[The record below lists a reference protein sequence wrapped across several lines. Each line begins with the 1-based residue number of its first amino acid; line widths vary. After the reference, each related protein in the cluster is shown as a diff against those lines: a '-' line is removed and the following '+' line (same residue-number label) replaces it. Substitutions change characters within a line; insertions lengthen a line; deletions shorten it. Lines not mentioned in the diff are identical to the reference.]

1 LTVIL
6 NAIIP
11 VALVV
16 LIGVVLIKWRLVRT
30 EFFEDLSKVVFKAF
44 VPVFLF
50 VNVYETGLEDI
61 GTTLFAYF
69 TPVLII
75 FVILAL
81 TMSHRI
87 ALTSTFSNNVL
98 VGIPVILSVTGQKG
112 LVISLAVISGHSLIL
127 FSSFFLFSTRVNVT
141 PSKFKAALGIFSN
154 PVILGVV
161 LGLLFNVF
169 EIPIP
174 KQLFAPLEMVSD
186 AALPL
191 ALIIL
196 GSSLASLGTIS
207 RSVITKTLFVT
218 AIKLLLLPAA
228 VFSFGYWVMEL
239 GPTHL
244 LSLTILAACPT
255 GISVMPFVEAVENDR
270 KVAHNTIAVTTLLS
284 VVTIPTTIWLVQTLH

>member
-1 LTVIL
+1 MSVIL

-16 LIGVVLIKWRLVRT
+16 LIGVVLVKWRLVRK
-30 EFFEDLSKVVFKAF
+30 EFFEDLSTVVFKAF

-61 GTTLFAYF
+61 GTTLFSYF
-69 TPVLII
+69 TPVLVI

-98 VGIPVILSVTGQKG
+98 VGIPVILSVAGQKG
-112 LVISLAVISGHSLIL
+112 LAISLAVISGHSLIL
-127 FSSFFLFSTRVNVT
+127 FTTFFLFSTRVNVT

-154 PVILGVV
+154 PVIVGVI
-161 LGLLFNVF
+161 LGLLFNIF

-174 KQLFAPLEMVSD
+174 KQLFTPLDMISD

-196 GSSLASLGTIS
+196 GSSLASLGKIS
-207 RSVITKTLFVT
+207 RSVITKTLIVT
-218 AIKLLLLPAA
+218 TIKLMLLPLV
-228 VFSFGYWVMEL
+228 VFSFGYWVVGLNETQL
-239 GPTHL
+239 I
-244 LSLTILAACPT
+244 SLTILAACPT
-255 GISVMPFVEAVENDR
+255 GISVMPFVEAVESER
-270 KVAHNTIAVTTLLS
+270 KVAHNTIALSTLLS
-284 VVTIPTTIWLVQTLH
+284 VVTIPITIWIVQSVF

>member
-1 LTVIL
+1 MTIIL

-11 VALVV
+11 IALVV
-16 LIGVVLIKWRLVRT
+16 LIGVILLKWRLVRA
-30 EFFEDLSKVVFKAF
+30 EFFDDLSKVVFKAF

-50 VNVYETGLEDI
+50 VSVYQTGLEDI
-61 GTTLFAYF
+61 GITLFAYF
-69 TPVLII
+69 VPVLAI

-127 FSSFFLFSTRVNVT
+127 FTTFFLFSTRVNVT
-141 PSKFKAALGIFSN
+141 PSKFKAALAIFSN
-154 PVILGVV
+154 PVILGVI
-161 LGLLFNVF
+161 LGLLFNIF

-174 KQLFAPLEMVSD
+174 KQLFTPLEMIAD

-196 GSSLASLGTIS
+196 GSSLASLGAIN
-207 RSVITKTLFVT
+207 RSVISKTVMVT
-218 AIKLLLLPAA
+218 AIKLLLLPLA
-228 VFSFGYWVMEL
+228 VFSFGYWIVGL
-239 GPTHL
+239 NPTQL
-244 LSLTILAACPT
+244 ISLTILASCPT
-255 GISVMPFVEAVENDR
+255 GISVMPFVEAVESER
-270 KVAHNTIAVTTLLS
+270 KVAHNTIALSTLLS
-284 VVTIPTTIWLVQTLH
+284 VVTIPTTIWLVQSI

>member
-1 LTVIL
+1 MIVIL

-16 LIGVVLIKWRLVRT
+16 LIGVVLVKWRLVRL
-30 EFFEDLSKVVFKAF
+30 EFFNDLSTVVFKAF
-44 VPVFLF
+44 IPVFLF
-50 VNVYETGLEDI
+50 VNVYETGLENI

-69 TPVLII
+69 TPVLIV

-87 ALTSTFSNNVL
+87 ALASTFSNNVL

-127 FSSFFLFSTRVNVT
+127 FSTFFLFSTRVNVT
-141 PSKFKAALGIFSN
+141 PSKFKAALKIFSN

-161 LGLLFNVF
+161 LGLIFNLF
-169 EIPIP
+169 ELPIP
-174 KQLFAPLEMVSD
+174 TQLFTPLQMIAD

-196 GSSLASLGTIS
+196 GSSLANIRTIS
-207 RSVITKTLFVT
+207 RSVIKKTVLVSS
-218 AIKLLLLPAA
+218 IKLLLVPLV
-228 VFSFGYWVMEL
+228 VFSFGYWVMGLNE
-239 GPTHL
+239 TYL

-255 GISVMPFVEAVENDR
+255 GISIMPFVEAVESDR

-284 VVTIPTTIWLVQTLH
+284 VITIPFTIWLVQTLH

>member
-1 LTVIL
+1 MTVIL

-16 LIGVVLIKWRLVRT
+16 LIGVVLVKWRLVRA

-44 VPVFLF
+44 IPVFLF

-61 GTTLFAYF
+61 GTTLLAYF

-87 ALTSTFSNNVL
+87 ALASTFSNNVL

-127 FSSFFLFSTRVNVT
+127 FSTFFLFSTRVNVT
-141 PSKFKAALGIFSN
+141 PSKFKATLGIFSN
-154 PVILGVV
+154 PVIMGVV
-161 LGLLFNVF
+161 LGLIFNLF

-174 KQLFAPLEMVSD
+174 KQLFTPLQMVSD

-196 GSSLASLGTIS
+196 GSSLASIRTIS
-207 RSVITKTLFVT
+207 RSVIKKTALVT
-218 AIKLLLLPAA
+218 SIKLLLIPIV
-228 VFSFGYWVMEL
+228 VFSFGYWVMGLSE
-239 GPTHL
+239 TYL

-255 GISVMPFVEAVENDR
+255 GISIMPFVEAVESDR
-270 KVAHNTIAVTTLLS
+270 KVAHNTIALS
-284 VVTIPTTIWLVQTLH
+284 TVLSIITIPTTIWLVQTLH

>member
-1 LTVIL
+1 MGVIL

-16 LIGVVLIKWRLVRT
+16 LIGVVLIKWRLVRS
-30 EFFEDLSKVVFKAF
+30 EFFDDLSTVVFKAF

-69 TPVLII
+69 VPVLVV

-98 VGIPVILSVTGQKG
+98 VGIPVILSVAGQNG

-127 FSSFFLFSTRVNVT
+127 FSTFFIFSTRVNVT
-141 PSKFKAALGIFSN
+141 PSKFKAALNIFSN
-154 PVILGVV
+154 PVILGVI
-161 LGLLFNVF
+161 LGLLFNIF

-174 KQLFAPLEMVSD
+174 KQLFTPLEMVSD

-196 GSSLASLGTIS
+196 GSSLASLGGIN
-207 RSVITKTLFVT
+207 RSVISKTLLVT
-218 AIKLLLLPAA
+218 AIKLLLLPLL
-228 VFSFGYWVMEL
+228 VFSFGYWVL
-239 GPTHL
+239 QLPPTTL
-244 LSLTILAACPT
+244 ISLTILAACPT
-255 GISVMPFVEAVENDR
+255 GISVMPFVEAVETDR
-270 KVAHNTIAVTTLLS
+270 KVAHNAIALSTLLS
-284 VVTIPTTIWLVQTLH
+284 VITIPITIWLVQFIQ

>member
-1 LTVIL
+1 MTIIL

-16 LIGVVLIKWRLVRT
+16 LIGVVLVKWRFVRS
-30 EFFEDLSKVVFKAF
+30 EFFDDLSKVVFKAF
-44 VPVFLF
+44 IPVFLF

-69 TPVLII
+69 TPVLIV

-87 ALTSTFSNNVL
+87 ALASTFSNNVL

-127 FSSFFLFSTRVNVT
+127 FSTFFLFSTRVNVT
-141 PSKFKAALGIFSN
+141 PSKFKATLGIFSN

-161 LGLLFNVF
+161 LGLIFNLF

-174 KQLFAPLEMVSD
+174 TQLFTPLQMVSD

-196 GSSLASLGTIS
+196 GSSLASIKAIS
-207 RSVITKTLFVT
+207 HSVIKKTLLVT
-218 AIKLLLLPAA
+218 SIKLLMIPLV
-228 VFSFGYWVMEL
+228 VFSFGYWVMGLSE
-239 GPTHL
+239 TYL

-255 GISVMPFVEAVENDR
+255 GISIMPFVEAVESDR
-270 KVAHNTIAVTTLLS
+270 KVAHNTIALSTLLS